1 MKRITVND
9 LHEGDRIQ
17 FKEPLNIRGVDDD
30 QIFTIFKHRT
40 PSGAVKIRFGID
52 FFTYANIPNWRRMK
66 FEIVER
72 EAPQQLTI

>member
-9 LHEGDRIQ
+9 LHEGDKIR
-17 FKEPLNIRGVDDD
+17 FLEPLNIPHVKDD
-30 QIFTIFKHRT
+30 QIFTVYKKRMA
-40 PSGAVKIRFGID
+40 SGVKIRFGID

>member
-9 LHEGDRIQ
+9 LHEFDKIR
-17 FKEPLNIRGVDDD
+17 FLEPLNIPHVKDD
-30 QIFTIFKHRT
+30 QIFTVYKHRT

-66 FEIVER
+66 FKIIER
-72 EAPQQLTI
+72 G